1 VLLKRRSYG
10 QDPDV
15 TTGVLVVSDQIE
27 AAKQMSHVVRRG
39 DFTVLKIG
47 SFGAFAIT
55 FFFAAMATGPASAAV
70 SAEEAAQLGKALT
83 GWGAE
88 KAGNKD
94 GTIPA
99 YDPAK
104 AINGP
109 VGDYKPMDT
118 RGGQP
123 WNDPYASEKPVLSIT
138 KADIDK
144 YADRL
149 DQGTQVLLRTRP
161 GFRVDVYPT
170 HRSVSYPE
178 WVVENNKQCAL
189 SAKTVGGGEG
199 VVGAHACIPFP
210 IPKTGYEAMWN
221 AQLSLYPPY
230 LEGTAVNSWLVDQN
244 GTRSLIST
252 VRFEYER
259 TYWDRTLK
267 SASDYVYRLWV
278 AFTAPAAKVGETN
291 LRFVPTRGDIKDS
304 SSWAYVPGQ
313 RRVRLAPEF
322 KYDTVAATYG
332 GIFFYDEIGG
342 FDGRMDRF
350 DFKLVGKKEMY
361 IPYNNTQMTNT
372 PPDKT
377 FGKHYM
383 NPDYARWEL
392 HRVWV
397 VKATLKPGKRH
408 AESQKWFYLDEDSWN
423 IALYD
428 GIDQA
433 GQVMRQM
440 QNFSYILQFPK
451 PYFPIPTAVPVFY
464 SLVAGTYGHEA
475 ETYGLA
481 GYIPVD
487 KLPSSLFSPSTM
499 AAQAVR

>member
-1 VLLKRRSYG
+1 M
-10 QDPDV
+10 
-15 TTGVLVVSDQIE
+15 I
-27 AAKQMSHVVRRG
+27 
-39 DFTVLKIG
+39 KIG
-47 SFGAFAIT
+47 FVGAVAIVICG
-55 FFFAAMATGPASAAV
+55 AVAVLAPASAAV
-70 SAEEAAQLGKALT
+70 TPEEAAQLGNTLT

-104 AINGP
+104 AITGP
-109 VGDYKPMDT
+109 VGIYKPKDP

-123 WNDPYASEKPVLSIT
+123 WNDPYAAEKPLFSIS
-138 KADIDK
+138 KENVDK
-144 YADRL
+144 YADKL

-161 GFRVDVYPT
+161 GYRVDVYPT
-170 HRSVSYPE
+170 HRSVSYPD
-178 WVVENNKQCAL
+178 WIVENNKQCAL

-199 VVGAHACIPFP
+199 VEGAHACTPFP

-221 AQLSLYPPY
+221 VQLSLFPPY
-230 LEGTAVNSWLVDQN
+230 FEGPAINSWLIDQN

-252 VRFEYER
+252 ERFEYER
-259 TYWDRTLK
+259 TYWDPALK

-304 SSWAYVPGQ
+304 NSWAYTPGQ

-322 KYDTVAATYG
+322 KYDTVAATFG
-332 GIFFYDEIGG
+332 GIFFYDEISG

-350 DFKLVGKKEMY
+350 DFKLVGKQEMY
-361 IPYNNTQMTNT
+361 TPYNNTQLTNT
-372 PPDKT
+372 PPEKA
-377 FGKHYM
+377 FGAHYM
-383 NPDYARWEL
+383 NPDYVRWEL

-397 VKATLKPGKRH
+397 VEATLKPGKRH
-408 AESQKWFYLDEDSWN
+408 AQSKKWFYIDEDSWN

-440 QNFSYILQFPK
+440 QNMSYILQFPK
-451 PYFPIPTAVPVFY
+451 PYYPLPTQIAVFY
-464 SLVAGTYGHEA
+464 SLVAGTYANEN
-475 ETYGLA
+475 ETYGLP
-481 GYIPVD
+481 GYIPVT
-487 KLPSSLFSPSTM
+487 KLPSSLFSPETM